1 MLEYDKLGTRKGDF
15 CYKKRRDWMAE
26 MTDREMLVAIYGNVE
41 HIRADVTQLNVRVGN
56 LESEVTELKEDVS
69 TLKCEVTEL
78 KEDVS
83 VLKEDVSVLK
93 EDVSVLKEDVA
104 VLKEDVTTL
113 KDEVTELKEDVST
126 LKCEVTELK
135 EDVSTLKC
143 DVTVLKED
151 VKKTQIKISGIEMTL
166 ENEIRN
172 NIRIVAEGHTDII
185 RKFDDYMIENSK
197 EMFSVRMNILETDV
211 RNIKEKIGIA

>member
-1 MLEYDKLGTRKGDF
+1 MLKYDKLGTRKGDF
-15 CYKKRRDWMAE
+15 HYKKRRDWMAE

-69 TLKCEVTEL
+69 
-78 KEDVS
+78 
-83 VLKEDVSVLK
+83 
-93 EDVSVLKEDVA
+93 VLKEDVA

-113 KDEVTELKEDVST
+113 KG
-126 LKCEVTELK
+126 
-135 EDVSTLKC
+135 

-185 RKFDDYMIENSK
+185 RRFDDYMVIENSK

-211 RNIKEKIGIA
+211 RNIKEKIEIA

>member
-1 MLEYDKLGTRKGDF
+1 MLKYDKLGTRKGDF
-15 CYKKRRDWMAE
+15 HYEKRRDWMAE

-69 TLKCEVTEL
+69 VLKGDVAVLKEDVAVLKEDVTTLKCEVTEL

-83 VLKEDVSVLK
+83 VLKEDV
-93 EDVSVLKEDVA
+93 
-104 VLKEDVTTL
+104 
-113 KDEVTELKEDVST
+113 
-126 LKCEVTELK
+126 
-135 EDVSTLKC
+135 
-143 DVTVLKED
+143 
-151 VKKTQIKISGIEMTL
+151 KKTQTKISGIEMTL

-185 RKFDDYMIENSK
+185 RRFDDYMVIENSK
-197 EMFSVRMNILETDV
+197 EMFSVRMNILEKDV

>member
-15 CYKKRRDWMAE
+15 YYKKRRDWMAE

-69 TLKCEVTEL
+69 
-78 KEDVS
+78 
-83 VLKEDVSVLK
+83 VLKEDVL
-93 EDVSVLKEDVA
+93 
-104 VLKEDVTTL
+104 
-113 KDEVTELKEDVST
+113 
-126 LKCEVTELK
+126 
-135 EDVSTLKC
+135 TLKC

>member
-69 TLKCEVTEL
+69 TLKCEVTE
-78 KEDVS
+78 
-83 VLKEDVSVLK
+83 LKEDVSVLK

>member
-69 TLKCEVTEL
+69 TLKC
-78 KEDVS
+78 
-83 VLKEDVSVLK
+83 
-93 EDVSVLKEDVA
+93 
-104 VLKEDVTTL
+104 
-113 KDEVTELKEDVST
+113 EVTELKEDVST

>member
-1 MLEYDKLGTRKGDF
+1 MLKYDKLGTRKGDF

-83 VLKEDVSVLK
+83 VLKEDVL
-93 EDVSVLKEDVA
+93 
-104 VLKEDVTTL
+104 
-113 KDEVTELKEDVST
+113 
-126 LKCEVTELK
+126 
-135 EDVSTLKC
+135 TLKC

>member
-1 MLEYDKLGTRKGDF
+1 MLKYDKLGTRKGDF
-15 CYKKRRDWMAE
+15 HYKKRRDWMAE

-69 TLKCEVTEL
+69 VLKG
-78 KEDVS
+78 DVA
-83 VLKEDVSVLK
+83 VLKEDVAVLKEDVTTLKGEVTELK

-113 KDEVTELKEDVST
+113 K
-126 LKCEVTELK
+126 CEVTELK
-135 EDVSTLKC
+135 EDVS
-143 DVTVLKED
+143 VLKED
-151 VKKTQIKISGIEMTL
+151 VKKTQTKISGIEMTL

-185 RKFDDYMIENSK
+185 RRFDDYMVIENSK

>member
-15 CYKKRRDWMAE
+15 YYKKRRDWMAE
-26 MTDREMLVAIYGNVE
+26 MTYREMLVAIYGNVE

-83 VLKEDVSVLK
+83 VLKEDVL
-93 EDVSVLKEDVA
+93 
-104 VLKEDVTTL
+104 
-113 KDEVTELKEDVST
+113 
-126 LKCEVTELK
+126 
-135 EDVSTLKC
+135 TLKC